1 MPAPTVTTRLTE
13 LPESRVRIE
22 AEVPAGEVER
32 RLEAAARQLGRSL
45 KMPGF
50 RNGKIPAP
58 VVIRRVGRDAVL
70 DEAVRDSIGG
80 WYAAAVNE
88 AKIAP
93 VGDPSLELGS
103 MPREGEALTFTIEIG
118 VRPAAKLGE
127 WEGLEVPRREPEADE
142 VEADRE
148 IEQVRDRLARLEA
161 VERAAGVGDFVVM
174 DYAGTVDGEPIEGG
188 AASGQLLEL
197 GASRLIPGF
206 EEGLVG
212 AKAGEQRTL
221 DLKFPDEYG
230 SPELAGRDARFEV
243 SIKEVKEKQ
252 LPELDDEFALNAAG
266 FDTLEELREELRG
279 RLREADAGRV
289 EREFREAVVD
299 AVVERATL
307 TVPQAL
313 VEARASE
320 AWERAAHSMSH
331 QGITKEGYLQLAQK
345 TEAEI
350 LEESRPDA
358 ERALKR
364 EAIIAAL
371 VETLALEPTDEELI
385 EALREQVE
393 PDESGKTPDP
403 KKLFAQ
409 LRKAGRLGALR
420 EDIAAKQAVDALV
433 AGATPIAP
441 ERAAAREKLWTP
453 ESR

>member
-1 MPAPTVTTRLTE
+1 MTTQLTE

-118 VRPAAKLGE
+118 VRPAAQLGD
-127 WEGLEVPRREPEADE
+127 WEGLEVPRREPEANEEE
-142 VEADRE
+142 VDRE

-161 VERAAGVGDFVVM
+161 VERAAGLGDFVVM
-174 DYAGTVDGEPIEGG
+174 DYAGTIDGEPIEGG

-221 DLKFPDEYG
+221 ELKFPDEYG

-252 LPELDDEFALNAAG
+252 LPELDDDFALNAAG

-289 EREFREAVVD
+289 EREFREAAVD
-299 AVVERATL
+299 AVIERATL
-307 TVPQAL
+307 TVPPAL
-313 VEARASE
+313 VEARATE

-331 QGITKEGYLQLAQK
+331 QGITKEAYLQLAKK

-371 VETLALEPTDEELI
+371 VETLALEPTEEDLI
-385 EALREQVE
+385 DALREQVE

-403 KKLFAQ
+403 KKLFSQ

-433 AGATPIAP
+433 ATATPIAP
-441 ERAAAREKLWTP
+441 ERAAARDKLWTP